1 MATKSTLSEQVQRI
15 YARFLDKNNSS
26 DVIDIREVMLLVSQT
41 INKILK
47 LEVAESF
54 KAGLVDIPKCSLIQ
68 YTASVTADAPNN
80 RSFITLPVIPLTL
93 PLDMGIW
100 SIFASNAAMTPY
112 IPIPSQDVLVFQGA
126 NLSYLEGQIG
136 YYVQGKSVSSTGA
149 RVFFTKDL
157 TLAGNGSI
165 SSVIINILASD
176 FSQFADNDMLPIS
189 PEVESAVI
197 TEVLNIISGGRV
209 SQAEL
214 ASQQQAQ

>member
-1 MATKSTLSEQVQRI
+1 MANTRYILSEQIQRL
-15 YARFLDKNNSS
+15 YARFLDKDNPS
-26 DVIDIREVMLLVSQT
+26 DVIDIREVSLLVSQA

-100 SIFASNAAMTPY
+100 SISASGAAMTPY
-112 IPIPSQDVLVFQGA
+112 IPIPAQDVLVFQGA

-136 YYVQGKSVSSTGA
+136 YYVQGKK
-149 RVFFTKDL
+149 VFFTKDI
-157 TLAGNGSI
+157 TLSANGSI
-165 SSVIINILASD
+165 SSVILNILASD
-176 FSQFADNDMLPIS
+176 FSQLTDTDMLPIS

-209 SQAEL
+209 SQAEM
-214 ASQQQAQ
+214 ASQQEGQ